1 MNRIVA
7 AALPLLAAF
16 SALSLTPPLAAQTAV
31 TSAAANLTLGFIDS
45 AIAERRLKSAV
56 ELIRAAEARNPGPEL
71 ELRKAELLLAA
82 GALDEAQTAFQKL
95 EADAAVAARAKVG
108 RSIALLNAG
117 HPNQADTLLAE
128 ALALDPSMVRGWSA
142 RGVLADRRGDW
153 KSAEASYAQG
163 LAADPKSATL
173 LNNRGY
179 SRLLQGRNPEAE
191 ADFMAALAIQPGM
204 EAAATNL
211 RLARGLQG
219 RYAEAFDV
227 DWVAGDGKLIIPIL
241 GDGPEELAELTVSD
255 DGTELRYYDHR
266 FPVAPGTGSVTA
278 WQVHDRQHY
287 VLVNYRRADTDL
299 NYRRFFAINTLAA
312 VRVEDPTSEPA
323 QRASPKKVLKI
334 RRQL

>member
-219 RYAEAFDV
+219 RYAEAFDGATREDLARDLNTV
-227 DWVAGDGKLIIPIL
+227 GVAAMLRGDHR
-241 GDGPEELAELTVSD
+241 LAESYFSRAIEMNTKFDKTATANLAY
-255 DGTELRYYDHR
+255 LKH
-266 FPVAPGTGSVTA
+266 VAPELT
-278 WQVHDRQHY
+278 
-287 VLVNYRRADTDL
+287 
-299 NYRRFFAINTLAA
+299 
-312 VRVEDPTSEPA
+312 EPA
-323 QRASPKKVLKI
+323 RTAPSK
-334 RRQL
+334 